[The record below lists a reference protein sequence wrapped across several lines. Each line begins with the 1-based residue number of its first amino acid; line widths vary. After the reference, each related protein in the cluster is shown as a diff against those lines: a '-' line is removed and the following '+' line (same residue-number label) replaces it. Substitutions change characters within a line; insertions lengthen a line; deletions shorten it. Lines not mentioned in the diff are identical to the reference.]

1 LTQLIFGTSGWSY
14 PEWVGP
20 FYETPA
26 KMFSYYARF
35 FNTAEIN
42 STFYRYPTNAVIYGL
57 TRSAPTEFIFSAKLP
72 RVITHEKRLDPD
84 QKVQNYLLRFLDLLA
99 PLQTRGKLGC
109 ILIQLPPSF
118 VYPRD
123 REHFEAFLEALP
135 PEYEFAAE
143 FRDPSWMRHDTW
155 TLLTKHNVAYC
166 IVDEPLLPPAV
177 HITAGHAYFRW
188 HGRGTGPWYDYR
200 YREKELAEWVPRID
214 AARAQVDKIYGY
226 FNNHYHG
233 YAIENCIDI
242 LEMLNAAKPEHRQV
256 KERIIR
262 HNLQEQP
269 ERYEVRLDDF
279 SVKTRELSIEALLL
293 QVSDERRLA
302 RGRMIPDADLVVEEL
317 SDAVIQATIRRY
329 TLEVNRVAK
338 VLRHDCD
345 DWRKG
350 LGMKRLCKHMV
361 KLFLSLPVAVSRQIL
376 TDLLENADT
385 WRARALP

>member
-1 LTQLIFGTSGWSY
+1 MTQLIFGTSGWSY

-20 FYETPA
+20 FYETPT

-57 TRSAPTEFIFSAKLP
+57 MRTAPADFIFSAKVP
-72 RVITHEKRLDPD
+72 RVITHEKRLNPD

-118 VYPRD
+118 VYPQD
-123 REHFEAFLEALP
+123 REHLAAFLEALP
-135 PEYEFAAE
+135 TEYEFAAE
-143 FRDPSWMRHDTW
+143 FRDPSWLRHDTW
-155 TLLTKHNVAYC
+155 TLLKKHNVAYC
-166 IVDEPLLPPAV
+166 IVDEPLLPPTT

-188 HGRGTGPWYDYR
+188 HGRGTRPWYDYR
-200 YREKELAEWVPRID
+200 YREKELAEWVPRIE
-214 AARAQVDKIYGY
+214 AASTQVEKIYGY

-256 KERIIR
+256 KDRILR
-262 HNLQEQP
+262 HNRQAQP
-269 ERYEVRLDDF
+269 ERYETRLDDF
-279 SVKTRELSIEALLL
+279 HPTTPELNVESLLL
-293 QVSDERRLA
+293 QVSDARRLA
-302 RGRMIPDADLVVEEL
+302 RGRAIPDTDLVVEEASNTL
-317 SDAVIQATIRRY
+317 IQATLRQY
-329 TLEVNRVAK
+329 TLEVNRTTK
-338 VLRHDCD
+338 VIRHDCD

-350 LGMKRLCKHMV
+350 LGIKRLCKHMI
-361 KLFLSLPVAVSRQIL
+361 KLFLCLPVDVSWQIL
-376 TDLLENADT
+376 TDLLEDPDA
-385 WRARALP
+385 WYLQA